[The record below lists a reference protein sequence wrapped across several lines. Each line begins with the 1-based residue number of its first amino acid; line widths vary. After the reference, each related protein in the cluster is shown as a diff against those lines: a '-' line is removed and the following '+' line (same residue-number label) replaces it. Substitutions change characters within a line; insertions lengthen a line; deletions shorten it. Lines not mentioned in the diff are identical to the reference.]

1 MSEPLQDF
9 VNFHS
14 TLKGDEKSESQIFLD
29 RFFQAFHHKG
39 AIEAGA
45 VYEQRVKKGSAKGKT
60 GFADLVW
67 KRPES
72 NGKGGVLIEMKKR
85 GEDLNKH
92 YSQAFQYWTYL
103 VPDRP
108 RYVVLCNFDEF
119 WIYDFNL
126 QVDTPVDTVAIAD
139 LPSRSSAFRFME
151 IAVNT
156 TPVFRNNQVEVTI
169 NTAKRLGELYR
180 LLKARAAKDGFTELI
195 AQKFILQCVLAMF
208 AEDRGLLPDDL
219 FIACVQDCI
228 SGASS
233 YDLLGGLFQEMNH
246 KGITPA
252 GRYKGVDYFNGGL
265 FTEIH
270 AIDLERNELEILDT
284 AARENWGKIRP
295 AIFGSIFEAT
305 SDSKERHARGMH
317 FTSEVDIM
325 KIVVPTITRYW
336 EEKIEAANKIDD
348 LKILQL
354 ELQSYRVLDP
364 ACGSGNFLYLAY
376 QELKRIEVMLLA
388 KLASRQKSQQV
399 QMGLVTPNQFFGMD
413 INPFAVELARV
424 TLMIARKVA
433 IDKHGLS
440 EPALPL
446 DTLDQNI
453 VCQDA
458 LFSDWFDADAI
469 IGNPPFLGGYR
480 IRTELGDDYAERVF
494 AKFGDIQAQ
503 VDFAIYWFRLAH
515 EHLKD
520 NDRSGLVATNSISQ
534 GKSRQVSLEYVVD
547 NGGIIHDAVSTQE
560 WSGEAAVH
568 VSIVNWSKKETPH
581 KFLDSK
587 PVPFINSSLKSEID
601 VTNAVRLKENLN
613 IGFVGAQPNSKG
625 FFISEQQAKDWIKAD
640 SKNKLVV
647 KLSCSATDLTDKPH
661 GLPSRWIID
670 FQDMQLEEASS
681 YKLPFEHTK
690 TFVKPER
697 MTNREAVL
705 REKWWRFKR
714 TNNAMRKAL
723 SNLSLYFV
731 VPCHSKWFI
740 FLPAKPDWL
749 PNNSITVIAS
759 DDFYVLGIL
768 TSKVHRV
775 WVKAQSSTLED
786 RTRYTHNTCFET
798 FPFLALTP
806 QPPLP
811 RGEGEQEDS
820 EPLSPRERG
829 RGEGNKLVS
838 EASQISRGEGN
849 KLAGRERQIPQ
860 VLLQRA
866 RELRQ
871 KQTPA
876 EKVLWECLRD
886 RRLFE
891 AKFRRQHNIGQYIAD
906 FYCHEAKLVIELDGD
921 IHQNQQERDGDRDQW
936 MQSHGFNVIRFS
948 NQAILDYPE
957 ETLTQISSF
966 LPSPLGR
973 GAGGEGLVQQIR
985 AAMQELHQYRTEQ
998 MESKQWG
1005 ITKLY
1010 NEYFHEPASQLYKL
1024 HAKLDK
1030 LVMQLYGF
1038 SDSDDLL
1045 EKLLHLNQAIAA
1057 QEKDSNQ

>member
-1 MSEPLQDF
+1 MPEALQDF

-14 TLKGDEKSESQIFLD
+14 TLQGDEKSESQIFLD

-108 RYVVLCNFDEF
+108 RYVILCNFDEF

-126 QVDTPVDTVAIAD
+126 QVDTPVDMVAIAD
-139 LPSRSSAFRFME
+139 LPNRSSAFRFME
-151 IAVNT
+151 VAVNT

-169 NTAKRLGELYR
+169 KTARQLGNLYK
-180 LLKARAAKDGFTELI
+180 LLKARAAKSGFTELI

-208 AEDRGLLPDDL
+208 AEDRGLLPNDL

-228 SGASS
+228 NGANT
-233 YDLLGGLFQEMNH
+233 YDLLGGLFKTMNE

-270 AIDLERNELEILDT
+270 AIELERKELEILDT

-336 EEKIEAANKIDD
+336 EEKIEAASTIAD
-348 LKILQL
+348 LNALQL
-354 ELQSYRVLDP
+354 ELQAYRVLDP

-388 KLASRQKSQQV
+388 KLASKQKTSSQQV

-433 IDKHGLS
+433 IDKHNLS

-446 DTLDQNI
+446 DVLDNNI

-458 LFSDWFDADAI
+458 LFTEWINADAI

-480 IRTELGDDYAERVF
+480 MRQELGDEQSEKIF
-494 AKFGDIQAQ
+494 NKFSDVKDQ
-503 VDFAIYWFRLAH
+503 VDISSYWFRLAH
-515 EHLKD
+515 D
-520 NDRSGLVATNSISQ
+520 NLSKRGRAGLVATNTISQ
-534 GKSRQVSLEYVVD
+534 GKSRIASLDYITQD
-547 NGGIIHDAVSTQE
+547 NAFIHEAISSQP
-560 WSGEAAVH
+560 WSGEAAVY
-568 VSIVNWSKKETPH
+568 VSIINWCYT
-581 KFLDSK
+581 K
-587 PVPFINSSLKSEID
+587 PKQIYLNGEITLSINSSLNSSID
-601 VTNAVRLKENLN
+601 VTKALRIKANSNSCFQGVMPTGKS
-613 IGFVGAQPNSKG
+613 FVIDEKA
-625 FFISEQQAKDWIKAD
+625 AKDWIKSD
-640 SKNKLVV
+640 QKNQEIV
-647 KLSCSATDLTDKPH
+647 KLFVDASDLAKS
-661 GLPSRWIID
+661 PSGHPTRWIID
-670 FQDMQLEEASS
+670 FSNRSIEEASE
-681 YKLPFEHTK
+681 YKLPFQHVK
-690 TFVKPER
+690 KCVKPER
-697 MTNREAVL
+697 DNNREPIL
-705 REKWWRFKR
+705 RDKWWRFKR
-714 TNNAMRKAL
+714 THEAL
-723 SNLSLYFV
+723 RTAIAPLNIYFA
-731 VPCHSKWFI
+731 VPAHSKWFI
-740 FLPAKPDWL
+740 FLPCDSSWL
-749 PNNSITVIAS
+749 PNNSVKVVAS

-768 TSKVHRV
+768 TSKVHRL
-775 WVKAQSSTLED
+775 WVKAQSSSLGET
-786 RTRYTHNTCFET
+786 TRYTHNTCFET
-798 FPFLALTP
+798 FPFP
-806 QPPLP
+806 Q
-811 RGEGEQEDS
+811 
-820 EPLSPRERG
+820 
-829 RGEGNKLVS
+829 NK
-838 EASQISRGEGN
+838 
-849 KLAGRERQIPQ
+849 
-860 VLLQRA
+860 
-866 RELRQ
+866 
-871 KQTPA
+871 T
-876 EKVLWECLRD
+876 
-886 RRLFE
+886 
-891 AKFRRQHNIGQYIAD
+891 
-906 FYCHEAKLVIELDGD
+906 
-921 IHQNQQERDGDRDQW
+921 
-936 MQSHGFNVIRFS
+936 
-948 NQAILDYPE
+948 
-957 ETLTQISSF
+957 
-966 LPSPLGR
+966 SPL
-973 GAGGEGLVQQIR
+973 AAKIR
-985 AAMQELHQYRTEQ
+985 DAMQELHQYRTEQ

-1045 EKLLHLNQAIAA
+1045 EKLLHLNQEIANPPYVPTYEPLTDE
-1057 QEKDSNQ
+1057 QKDRVLDETRRSLQDMGIIPDYT

>member
-433 IDKHGLS
+433 IDKHGLF

-458 LFSDWFDADAI
+458 LFSDWFEADAI
-469 IGNPPFLGGYR
+469 IGNPPFLGGKKFR
-480 IRTELGDDYAERVF
+480 QEFGDDYAQKVYKQFPDVQGQPDFCVF
-494 AKFGDIQAQ
+494 
-503 VDFAIYWFRLAH
+503 WFRKTTDLISENGRA
-515 EHLKD
+515 
-520 NDRSGLVATNSISQ
+520 GLVGTNSIA
-534 GKSRQVSLEYVVD
+534 QVSGRKASLDYVVS
-547 NGGIIHDAVSTQE
+547 NGGIIHDAIATQE
-560 WSGEAAVH
+560 WSGDAAVH
-568 VSIVNWSKKETPH
+568 VSIVNWSKQPQKQL
-581 KFLDSK
+581 FLDSK
-587 PVPFINSSLKSEID
+587 QVPFIASSLTSEIS
-601 VTNAVRLKENLN
+601 VSSAVRLKENKL
-613 IGFVGAQPNSKG
+613 ISFESCGLRGKG
-625 FFISEQQAKDWIKAD
+625 FIVSEKEAQLWIQTDPKNSDVLKPMIDGKGLINPFEKLDW
-640 SKNKLVV
+640 V
-647 KLSCSATDLTDKPH
+647 
-661 GLPSRWIID
+661 ID
-670 FQDMQLEEASS
+670 FNDMSIEQASE
-681 YKLPFEHTK
+681 YKLPLQRVREK
-690 TFVKPER
+690 VKPER
-697 MTNREAVL
+697 DKNR
-705 REKWWRFKR
+705 RDSRRIYWWRFGEHCP
-714 TNNAMRKAL
+714 AMRKAL
-723 SNLSLYFV
+723 QGLSCYFALPKV
-731 VPCHSKWFI
+731 AKWVMFTPVDISILPCE
-740 FLPAKPDWL
+740 A
-749 PNNSITVIAS
+749 NMVIAS
-759 DDFYVLGIL
+759 DDFYILGIL
-768 TSKVHRV
+768 TSKLHRL
-775 WVKAQSSTLED
+775 WVKAQSSTLKGD
-786 RTRYTHNTCFET
+786 TRYTNTTCFET
-798 FPFLALTP
+798 FPFPALTP

-829 RGEGNKLVS
+829 RGEGNKLAS

>member
-1 MSEPLQDF
+1 
-9 VNFHS
+9 
-14 TLKGDEKSESQIFLD
+14 
-29 RFFQAFHHKG
+29 
-39 AIEAGA
+39 
-45 VYEQRVKKGSAKGKT
+45 
-60 GFADLVW
+60 
-67 KRPES
+67 
-72 NGKGGVLIEMKKR
+72 
-85 GEDLNKH
+85 
-92 YSQAFQYWTYL
+92 
-103 VPDRP
+103 
-108 RYVVLCNFDEF
+108 
-119 WIYDFNL
+119 
-126 QVDTPVDTVAIAD
+126 
-139 LPSRSSAFRFME
+139 
-151 IAVNT
+151 
-156 TPVFRNNQVEVTI
+156 
-169 NTAKRLGELYR
+169 
-180 LLKARAAKDGFTELI
+180 
-195 AQKFILQCVLAMF
+195 MF

-219 FIACVQDCI
+219 FVACVQDCLN
-228 SGASS
+228 GAST
-233 YDLLGGLFQEMNH
+233 YDLIGGLFQEMNR

-252 GRYKGVDYFNGGL
+252 GRYRGVDYFNGGL

-270 AIDLERNELEILDT
+270 AIELERQELEILDT

-336 EEKIEAANKIDD
+336 EEKIEAASTIAD
-348 LKILQL
+348 LNALQL
-354 ELQSYRVLDP
+354 ELQAYRVLDP

-433 IDKHGLS
+433 IDKHGLF

-446 DTLDQNI
+446 DTLDKNI

-458 LFSDWFDADAI
+458 LFSDWFEADAI
-469 IGNPPFLGGYR
+469 IGNPPFLGGKKFR
-480 IRTELGDDYAERVF
+480 QEFGDDYAQKVYKQFPDVQGQPDFCVF
-494 AKFGDIQAQ
+494 
-503 VDFAIYWFRLAH
+503 WFRKTTDLISENGRA
-515 EHLKD
+515 
-520 NDRSGLVATNSISQ
+520 GLVGTNSIA
-534 GKSRQVSLEYVVD
+534 QVSGRKASLDYVVS
-547 NGGIIHDAVSTQE
+547 NGGIIHDAISTQE
-560 WSGEAAVH
+560 WSGDAAVH
-568 VSIVNWSKKETPH
+568 VSIVNWSKQPQKQL
-581 KFLDSK
+581 FLDSK
-587 PVPFINSSLKSEID
+587 QVPFISSSLKSEIS
-601 VTNAVRLKENLN
+601 VSSAVRLKENKL
-613 IGFVGAQPNSKG
+613 ISFESCGLRGKG
-625 FFISEQQAKDWIKAD
+625 FIVSEKEAQLWIQTDPKNSDVLKPMIDGKGLINPFEKLDW
-640 SKNKLVV
+640 V
-647 KLSCSATDLTDKPH
+647 
-661 GLPSRWIID
+661 ID
-670 FQDMQLEEASS
+670 FNDMSIEQASE
-681 YKLPFEHTK
+681 YKLPLQRVREK
-690 TFVKPER
+690 VKPER
-697 MTNREAVL
+697 DKNR
-705 REKWWRFKR
+705 RDSRRIYWWRFGEHCP
-714 TNNAMRKAL
+714 AMRKAL
-723 SNLSLYFV
+723 QGLSCYFALPKV
-731 VPCHSKWFI
+731 AKWVMFTPVDISILPCE
-740 FLPAKPDWL
+740 A
-749 PNNSITVIAS
+749 NMVIAS
-759 DDFYVLGIL
+759 DDFYILGIL
-768 TSKVHRV
+768 TSKLHRL
-775 WVKAQSSTLED
+775 WVKAQSSTLKGD
-786 RTRYTHNTCFET
+786 TRYTNTTCFET
-798 FPFLALTP
+798 FPFPALTP

-811 RGEGEQEDS
+811 RREGEQDS
-820 EPLSPRERG
+820 EPISPRERG
-829 RGEGNKLVS
+829 RGEGKILAS
-838 EASQISRGEGN
+838 ENPQIPRSEGN

-1030 LVMQLYGF
+1030 LVMQIYGF

-1045 EKLLHLNQAIAA
+1045 EKLLHLNQKISA

>member
-219 FIACVQDCI
+219 FVACVQDCLN
-228 SGASS
+228 GAST
-233 YDLLGGLFQEMNH
+233 YDLIGGLFQEMNR

-252 GRYKGVDYFNGGL
+252 GRYRGVDYFNGGL

-270 AIDLERNELEILDT
+270 AIELERQELEILDT

-336 EEKIEAANKIDD
+336 EEKIEAASTIAD
-348 LKILQL
+348 LNSLQL
-354 ELQSYRVLDP
+354 ELQAYRVLDP

-388 KLASRQKSQQV
+388 KLASKQRTISQQV

-433 IDKHGLS
+433 IDKHGLF

-446 DTLDQNI
+446 DTLDKNI

-469 IGNPPFLGGYR
+469 IGNPPFLGGKKFR
-480 IRTELGDDYAERVF
+480 QEFGDDYAQKVYKQFPDVQGQPDFCVF
-494 AKFGDIQAQ
+494 
-503 VDFAIYWFRLAH
+503 WFRKTTDLIA
-515 EHLKD
+515 E
-520 NDRSGLVATNSISQ
+520 NGRAGLVGTNSIT
-534 GKSRQVSLEYVVD
+534 QVSGRKASLDYVVS
-547 NGGIIHDAVSTQE
+547 NGGIIHDAIATQE
-560 WSGEAAVH
+560 WSGDAAVH
-568 VSIVNWSKKETPH
+568 VSIVNWSKQPQKQL
-581 KFLDSK
+581 FLDSK
-587 PVPFINSSLKSEID
+587 QVPFISSSLKSEFS
-601 VTNAVRLKENLN
+601 VSSAVRLKENKL
-613 IGFVGAQPNSKG
+613 ISFESCGLRGKG
-625 FFISEQQAKDWIKAD
+625 FIVSEKESQLWIEID
-640 SKNKLVV
+640 SKNADVLKPMIDGRGLINPFEKLDWV
-647 KLSCSATDLTDKPH
+647 
-661 GLPSRWIID
+661 ID
-670 FQDMQLEEASS
+670 FNDMSIEQASE
-681 YKLPFEHTK
+681 YKLPLQRVREK
-690 TFVKPER
+690 VKPER
-697 MTNREAVL
+697 DKNR
-705 REKWWRFKR
+705 RDSRRIYWWRFGEHCP
-714 TNNAMRKAL
+714 AMRKAL
-723 SNLSLYFV
+723 QGLSCYFAIPKV
-731 VPCHSKWFI
+731 AKWVMFTPVDIGILPCE
-740 FLPAKPDWL
+740 A
-749 PNNSITVIAS
+749 NMVIAS
-759 DDFYVLGIL
+759 DDFYMLGIL
-768 TSKVHRV
+768 TSKLHRL
-775 WVKAQSSTLED
+775 WVKAQSSTLKGD
-786 RTRYTHNTCFET
+786 TRYTNTTCFET
-798 FPFLALTP
+798 FPFPALTP

-811 RGEGEQEDS
+811 RGEGEQDS
-820 EPLSPRERG
+820 EPISSRERG
-829 RGEGNKLVS
+829 RGEGNKLAS
-838 EASQISRGEGN
+838 EDPQIPRSEGN

-871 KQTPA
+871 KQTSA

-921 IHQNQQERDGDRDQW
+921 IHQNQQERDSDRDQW

-948 NQAILDYPE
+948 NQAILDHPE
-957 ETLTQISSF
+957 ETLT
-966 LPSPLGR
+966 P
-973 GAGGEGLVQQIR
+973 
-985 AAMQELHQYRTEQ
+985 
-998 MESKQWG
+998 
-1005 ITKLY
+1005 
-1010 NEYFHEPASQLYKL
+1010 
-1024 HAKLDK
+1024 
-1030 LVMQLYGF
+1030 
-1038 SDSDDLL
+1038 
-1045 EKLLHLNQAIAA
+1045 
-1057 QEKDSNQ
+1057 

>member
-139 LPSRSSAFRFME
+139 LPNRASAFRFME

-219 FIACVQDCI
+219 FVACVQDCLN
-228 SGASS
+228 GAST
-233 YDLLGGLFQEMNH
+233 YDLIGGLFQEMNR

-252 GRYKGVDYFNGGL
+252 GRYRGVDYFNGGL

-270 AIDLERNELEILDT
+270 AIELERKELEILDT

-336 EEKIEAANKIDD
+336 EEKIEAANTIAD
-348 LKILQL
+348 LNALQL
-354 ELQSYRVLDP
+354 ELQAYRVLDP

-458 LFSDWFDADAI
+458 LFSDWFEADAI

-480 IRTELGDDYAERVF
+480 IRTELSNEYAERVF

-503 VDFAIYWFRLAH
+503 VDFASYWFRLAH
-515 EHLKD
+515 ENLNK
-520 NDRSGLVATNSISQ
+520 NGRAGLVATNSISQ
-534 GKSRQVSLEYVVD
+534 GKSRSVSLDY
-547 NGGIIHDAVSTQE
+547 IIHNDGYIYDAISTQK
-560 WSGEAAVH
+560 WSGEAKVH
-568 VSIVNWSKKETPH
+568 VSIVNWNYKKPEICYLDNQQTP
-581 KFLDSK
+581 S
-587 PVPFINSSLKSEID
+587 INSSLQATID
-601 VTNAVRLKENLN
+601 VSQAVKLKANFNLSFIGCQLN
-613 IGFVGAQPNSKG
+613 GNGFVISKEKV
-625 FFISEQQAKDWIKAD
+625 IQWINDDPLNEKVLRPFSVAR
-640 SKNKLVV
+640 
-647 KLSCSATDLTDKPH
+647 DLTQNPH
-661 GLPSRWIID
+661 GKPEQWIID
-670 FQDMQLEEASS
+670 FNDLSFEDASAYTS
-681 YKLPFEHTK
+681 PFKHVK
-690 TFVKPER
+690 TTVKPER
-697 MTNREAVL
+697 DINR
-705 REKWWRFKR
+705 RETRKLNWWKYGENCQKMRRFI
-714 TNNAMRKAL
+714 AP
-723 SNLSLYFV
+723 LSLYFTI
-731 VPCHSKWFI
+731 PRHSKWFI
-740 FLPAKPDWL
+740 FTPAESSWL
-749 PNNSITVIAS
+749 PNCSNVVIAS
-759 DDFYVLGIL
+759 EDFYILGVL
-768 TSKVHRV
+768 TSNVHRT
-775 WVKAQSSTLED
+775 WVAAQSSTLKGD
-786 RTRYTHNTCFET
+786 TRYTPNTCFET
-798 FPFLALTP
+798 FPFPALTP

-811 RGEGEQEDS
+811 RGEGEQDS

-829 RGEGNKLVS
+829 RGEGNKLAS
-838 EASQISRGEGN
+838 EGSQISRGEGN

-921 IHQNQQERDGDRDQW
+921 IHQNQQERDSDRDQW
-936 MQSHGFNVIRFS
+936 MKSHGFNVIRFS
-948 NQAILDYPE
+948 NQAILDHPE
-957 ETLTQISSF
+957 ETLTQISSL
-966 LPSPLGR
+966 LPSPLEK

>member
-195 AQKFILQCVLAMF
+195 VQKFILQCVLAMF

-228 SGASS
+228 NGASS

-336 EEKIEAANKIDD
+336 EEKIEATNTIAD
-348 LKILQL
+348 LNSLQL
-354 ELQSYRVLDP
+354 ELQAYRVLDP

-433 IDKHGLS
+433 IDKHGLF

-446 DTLDQNI
+446 DTLDKNI

-458 LFSDWFDADAI
+458 LFSDWFKADAI

-480 IRTELGDDYAERVF
+480 IRAELGDDYTEKVF
-494 AKFGDIQAQ
+494 AKFGDIKAQ
-503 VDFAIYWFRLAH
+503 IDFASYWFRLAH
-515 EHLKD
+515 EHIKG
-520 NDRSGLVATNSISQ
+520 NGRAGLVATNSISQ
-534 GKSRQVSLEYVVD
+534 GKSRSVSLDYIVQ
-547 NGGIIHDAVSTQE
+547 NGGYIYDAISSQP
-560 WSGEAAVH
+560 WSGEASVH
-568 VSIVNWSKKETPH
+568 VSIVNWSKI
-581 KFLDSK
+581 K
-587 PVPFINSSLKSEID
+587 PLAYYLNNEGTSVINSSLQSSID
-601 VTNAVRLKENLN
+601 VSNISKIQENLN
-613 IGFVGAQPNSKG
+613 MVFVGVQPNAKG
-625 FFISEQQAKDWIKAD
+625 FIVTDEQ
-640 SKNKLVV
+640 V
-647 KLSCSATDLTDKPH
+647 KLWVKDNPKNQEILKLFLDGSNLAQVPNGKPD
-661 GLPSRWIID
+661 RWIID
-670 FQDMQLEEASS
+670 FDDLSLEEASN
-681 YKLPFEHTK
+681 YTLPFNHIK
-690 TFVKPER
+690 KYVKPER
-697 MTNREAVL
+697 DKNRRDTRRL
-705 REKWWRFKR
+705 NWWKFGENSPK
-714 TNNAMRKAL
+714 MRRNIEGL
-723 SNLSLYFV
+723 SCYFL
-731 VPCHSKWFI
+731 VPETSKWFI
-740 FLPAKPDWL
+740 FMVSSHESLPSK
-749 PNNSITVIAS
+749 STKVVAS

-768 TSKVHRV
+768 TSKVHRL

-786 RTRYTHNTCFET
+786 RTRYTHSTCFET
-798 FPFLALTP
+798 FPFP
-806 QPPLP
+806 Q
-811 RGEGEQEDS
+811 
-820 EPLSPRERG
+820 
-829 RGEGNKLVS
+829 NK
-838 EASQISRGEGN
+838 
-849 KLAGRERQIPQ
+849 
-860 VLLQRA
+860 
-866 RELRQ
+866 
-871 KQTPA
+871 T
-876 EKVLWECLRD
+876 
-886 RRLFE
+886 
-891 AKFRRQHNIGQYIAD
+891 
-906 FYCHEAKLVIELDGD
+906 
-921 IHQNQQERDGDRDQW
+921 
-936 MQSHGFNVIRFS
+936 
-948 NQAILDYPE
+948 
-957 ETLTQISSF
+957 
-966 LPSPLGR
+966 SPLV
-973 GAGGEGLVQQIR
+973 AKIR

-1030 LVMQLYGF
+1030 LVMQIYGF

>member
-219 FIACVQDCI
+219 FVACVQDCLN
-228 SGASS
+228 GAST
-233 YDLLGGLFQEMNH
+233 YDLIGGLFQEMNR

-252 GRYKGVDYFNGGL
+252 GRYRGVDYFNGGL

-270 AIDLERNELEILDT
+270 AIELERKELEILDT

-336 EEKIEAANKIDD
+336 EEKIEAANTIAD
-348 LKILQL
+348 LNALQL
-354 ELQSYRVLDP
+354 ELQAYRVLDP

-446 DTLDQNI
+446 DTLDKNI

-469 IGNPPFLGGYR
+469 IGNPPFLGGKR
-480 IRTELGDDYAERVF
+480 VRLSLGDEYIDRVF
-494 AKFGDIQAQ
+494 AKFSDVKDS
-503 VDFAIYWFRLAH
+503 VDFCTYWFRIAH
-515 EHLKD
+515 DHL
-520 NDRSGLVATNSISQ
+520 NENGRAGLVGTNSISQ
-534 GKSRQVSLEYVVD
+534 GKSRRASLDYIFE
-547 NGGIIHDAVSTQE
+547 NGGYIHDAISTQE
-560 WSGEAAVH
+560 WSGEASVH
-568 VSIVNWSKKETPH
+568 VSIANWIKQQPNIYR
-581 KFLDSK
+581 LDNRE
-587 PVPFINSSLKSEID
+587 VPRINSSLKAEID
-601 VTNAVRLKENLN
+601 VTQAVKLKQNLN
-613 IGFVGAQPNSKG
+613 ICFTGVMPNGKG
-625 FFISEQQAKDWIKAD
+625 FIVSEEQVKTWIKAD
-640 SKNKLVV
+640 SKNQEVLKLFSMGDN
-647 KLSCSATDLTDKPH
+647 LASNPH
-661 GLPSRWIID
+661 GKPERWIID
-670 FQDMQLEEASS
+670 F
-681 YKLPFEHTK
+681 
-690 TFVKPER
+690 
-697 MTNREAVL
+697 NG
-705 REKWWRFKR
+705 
-714 TNNAMRKAL
+714 
-723 SNLSLYFV
+723 
-731 VPCHSKWFI
+731 
-740 FLPAKPDWL
+740 
-749 PNNSITVIAS
+749 SIS
-759 DDFYVLGIL
+759 
-768 TSKVHRV
+768 
-775 WVKAQSSTLED
+775 
-786 RTRYTHNTCFET
+786 
-798 FPFLALTP
+798 
-806 QPPLP
+806 
-811 RGEGEQEDS
+811 
-820 EPLSPRERG
+820 
-829 RGEGNKLVS
+829 
-838 EASQISRGEGN
+838 
-849 KLAGRERQIPQ
+849 
-860 VLLQRA
+860 
-866 RELRQ
+866 
-871 KQTPA
+871 
-876 EKVLWECLRD
+876 
-886 RRLFE
+886 
-891 AKFRRQHNIGQYIAD
+891 
-906 FYCHEAKLVIELDGD
+906 
-921 IHQNQQERDGDRDQW
+921 
-936 MQSHGFNVIRFS
+936 IR
-948 NQAILDYPE
+948 
-957 ETLTQISSF
+957 
-966 LPSPLGR
+966 
-973 GAGGEGLVQQIR
+973 
-985 AAMQELHQYRTEQ
+985 H
-998 MESKQWG
+998 
-1005 ITKLY
+1005 
-1010 NEYFHEPASQLYKL
+1010 
-1024 HAKLDK
+1024 
-1030 LVMQLYGF
+1030 
-1038 SDSDDLL
+1038 
-1045 EKLLHLNQAIAA
+1045 
-1057 QEKDSNQ
+1057 

>member
-433 IDKHGLS
+433 
-440 EPALPL
+440 
-446 DTLDQNI
+446 
-453 VCQDA
+453 
-458 LFSDWFDADAI
+458 
-469 IGNPPFLGGYR
+469 
-480 IRTELGDDYAERVF
+480 
-494 AKFGDIQAQ
+494 
-503 VDFAIYWFRLAH
+503 
-515 EHLKD
+515 
-520 NDRSGLVATNSISQ
+520 
-534 GKSRQVSLEYVVD
+534 
-547 NGGIIHDAVSTQE
+547 
-560 WSGEAAVH
+560 
-568 VSIVNWSKKETPH
+568 
-581 KFLDSK
+581 
-587 PVPFINSSLKSEID
+587 
-601 VTNAVRLKENLN
+601 
-613 IGFVGAQPNSKG
+613 
-625 FFISEQQAKDWIKAD
+625 
-640 SKNKLVV
+640 
-647 KLSCSATDLTDKPH
+647 
-661 GLPSRWIID
+661 
-670 FQDMQLEEASS
+670 
-681 YKLPFEHTK
+681 
-690 TFVKPER
+690 
-697 MTNREAVL
+697 
-705 REKWWRFKR
+705 
-714 TNNAMRKAL
+714 
-723 SNLSLYFV
+723 
-731 VPCHSKWFI
+731 
-740 FLPAKPDWL
+740 
-749 PNNSITVIAS
+749 
-759 DDFYVLGIL
+759 
-768 TSKVHRV
+768 
-775 WVKAQSSTLED
+775 
-786 RTRYTHNTCFET
+786 
-798 FPFLALTP
+798 
-806 QPPLP
+806 
-811 RGEGEQEDS
+811 
-820 EPLSPRERG
+820 
-829 RGEGNKLVS
+829 
-838 EASQISRGEGN
+838 
-849 KLAGRERQIPQ
+849 
-860 VLLQRA
+860 
-866 RELRQ
+866 
-871 KQTPA
+871 
-876 EKVLWECLRD
+876 
-886 RRLFE
+886 
-891 AKFRRQHNIGQYIAD
+891 
-906 FYCHEAKLVIELDGD
+906 
-921 IHQNQQERDGDRDQW
+921 
-936 MQSHGFNVIRFS
+936 
-948 NQAILDYPE
+948 
-957 ETLTQISSF
+957 
-966 LPSPLGR
+966 
-973 GAGGEGLVQQIR
+973 
-985 AAMQELHQYRTEQ
+985 
-998 MESKQWG
+998 
-1005 ITKLY
+1005 
-1010 NEYFHEPASQLYKL
+1010 
-1024 HAKLDK
+1024 
-1030 LVMQLYGF
+1030 
-1038 SDSDDLL
+1038 
-1045 EKLLHLNQAIAA
+1045 
-1057 QEKDSNQ
+1057 

>member
-1 MSEPLQDF
+1 MSNALQDF

-14 TLKGDEKSESQIFLD
+14 TLQGDEKSESQIFLD

-67 KRPES
+67 KRPQS

-139 LPSRSSAFRFME
+139 LPSRSSTFRFME

-169 NTAKRLGELYR
+169 STAKRLGELYR
-180 LLKARAAKDGFTELI
+180 LLKARAARDGFTELI

-208 AEDRGLLPDDL
+208 AEDRGLLPNDL
-219 FIACVQDCI
+219 FVACVQDCMN
-228 SGASS
+228 GAST
-233 YDLLGGLFQEMNH
+233 YDLLGGLFKEMNE
-246 KGITPA
+246 KGITLA
-252 GRYKGVDYFNGGL
+252 GKYKGVDYFNGGL
-265 FTEIH
+265 FSEIH
-270 AIDLERNELEILDT
+270 VIELINEELKILDV

-336 EEKIEAANKIDD
+336 EEKIEATNKIED
-348 LKILQL
+348 LNALQL
-354 ELQSYRVLDP
+354 ELQAYRVLDP

-388 KLASRQKSQQV
+388 KLATKQKTISQQV

-446 DTLDQNI
+446 DTLDKNI

-458 LFSDWFDADAI
+458 LFSDWFEADAI
-469 IGNPPFLGGYR
+469 IGNPPFLGAKHMRLNLSDEY
-480 IRTELGDDYAERVF
+480 IDRVF
-494 AKFGDIQAQ
+494 AKFPDIKD
-503 VDFAIYWFRLAH
+503 VDFCAYWFHLTHDRLSENTRA
-515 EHLKD
+515 
-520 NDRSGLVATNSISQ
+520 GLVGTNSISQ
-534 GKSRQVSLEYVVD
+534 GKSRKVSLEYAVD
-547 NGGIIHDAVSTQE
+547 HGGVIHDAVSSQE

-568 VSIVNWSKKETPH
+568 VSIVNWSRQESDR

-587 PVPFINSSLKSEID
+587 PVSFINSSLKAEID
-601 VTNAVRLKENLN
+601 VTKAERLKANLN
-613 IGFVGAQPNSKG
+613 RCFQGVIPNGKGFVITES
-625 FFISEQQAKDWIKAD
+625 QAKEWIKAD
-640 SKNKLVV
+640 PKNQEVLKLFSMGDN
-647 KLSCSATDLTDKPH
+647 LASNPH
-661 GLPSRWIID
+661 GKPERWIID
-670 FQDMQLEEASS
+670 FNDMDIEVAST
-681 YKLPFEHTK
+681 YKLPFNHLKATI
-690 TFVKPER
+690 PEER
-697 MTNREAVL
+697 KNNR
-705 REKWWRFKR
+705 
-714 TNNAMRKAL
+714 NNALKVNWWKYEGKRLGMRIAL
-723 SNLSLYFV
+723 APLEFSFA
-731 VPCHSKWFI
+731 VPEVSKWAIFI
-740 FLPAKPDWL
+740 PSFSDWL
-749 PNNSITVIAS
+749 SGNKTKVVAS
-759 DDFYVLGIL
+759 DDFYILGIL

-775 WVKAQSSTLED
+775 WMHAQKATLKAD
-786 RTRYTHNTCFET
+786 IAYTHNTCFET
-798 FPFLALTP
+798 FPFP
-806 QPPLP
+806 Q
-811 RGEGEQEDS
+811 
-820 EPLSPRERG
+820 
-829 RGEGNKLVS
+829 NK
-838 EASQISRGEGN
+838 
-849 KLAGRERQIPQ
+849 
-860 VLLQRA
+860 
-866 RELRQ
+866 
-871 KQTPA
+871 T
-876 EKVLWECLRD
+876 
-886 RRLFE
+886 
-891 AKFRRQHNIGQYIAD
+891 
-906 FYCHEAKLVIELDGD
+906 
-921 IHQNQQERDGDRDQW
+921 
-936 MQSHGFNVIRFS
+936 
-948 NQAILDYPE
+948 
-957 ETLTQISSF
+957 
-966 LPSPLGR
+966 SPLV
-973 GAGGEGLVQQIR
+973 AKIR
-985 AAMQELHQYRTEQ
+985 AAMQELHQYRTAQ
-998 MESKQWG
+998 MEEKQCG
-1005 ITKLY
+1005 ITTLY
-1010 NEYFHEPASQLYKL
+1010 NKFFHEPASQLYKL

-1030 LVMQLYGF
+1030 LVMQIYGF

-1045 EKLLHLNQAIAA
+1045 EKLLYLNQEIANPPYVPTYEPLTDE
-1057 QEKDSNQ
+1057 QKDRVLNETRRSLQDMGVIPED

>member
-139 LPSRSSAFRFME
+139 LPNRASAFRFME

-219 FIACVQDCI
+219 FVACVQDCLN
-228 SGASS
+228 GAST
-233 YDLLGGLFQEMNH
+233 YDLIGGLFQEMNR

-252 GRYKGVDYFNGGL
+252 GRYRGVDYFNGGL

-270 AIDLERNELEILDT
+270 AIELERKELEILDT

-336 EEKIEAANKIDD
+336 EEKIEAANTIAD
-348 LKILQL
+348 LNALQL
-354 ELQSYRVLDP
+354 ELQAYRVLDP

-458 LFSDWFDADAI
+458 LFSDWFEADAI
-469 IGNPPFLGGYR
+469 IGNPPFLGGNR
-480 IRTELGDDYAERVF
+480 VRLELGDDYARKVF
-494 AKFGDIQAQ
+494 EKFSEVKSQ
-503 VDFAIYWFRLAH
+503 VDFCIYWFRLCH
-515 EHLKD
+515 ENLAGKG
-520 NDRSGLVATNSISQ
+520 RAGLVGTNTISQ
-534 GKSRQVSLEYVVD
+534 GNSRIFSLDYIVQ
-547 NGGIIHDAVSTQE
+547 NGGFIYDAVSTQA
-560 WSGEAAVH
+560 WSGVATVY
-568 VSIVNWSKKETPH
+568 VSIVNWSYEKTKQL
-581 KFLDSK
+581 FLDNKFVNS
-587 PVPFINSSLKSEID
+587 ISSSLSSLTD
-601 VTNAVRLKENLN
+601 VSNSVRLKANLN
-613 IGFVGAQPNSKG
+613 ICFEGAKPNAKG
-625 FFISEQQAKDWIKAD
+625 FLITEKQAREWIKTDA
-640 SKNKLVV
+640 KNSQVIKLFVDASD
-647 KLSCSATDLTDKPH
+647 LATSPN
-661 GLPSRWIID
+661 GLPSRWVID
-670 FQDMQLEEASS
+670 FENLPIEKVSDYL
-681 YKLPFEHTK
+681 LPFQHVR

-697 MTNREAVL
+697 ENNREEVL

-714 TNNAMRKAL
+714 THEAL
-723 SNLSLYFV
+723 RTAIAPLNIYFA
-731 VPCHSKWFI
+731 VPAHSKWFI
-740 FLPAKPDWL
+740 FLPCKSIWL
-749 PNNSITVIAS
+749 PNNSIKVVAS

-768 TSKVHRV
+768 TSKVHRL
-775 WVKAQSSTLED
+775 WVNAQSSSLGET
-786 RTRYTHNTCFET
+786 TRYTHNTCFET
-798 FPFLALTP
+798 FPFP
-806 QPPLP
+806 Q
-811 RGEGEQEDS
+811 
-820 EPLSPRERG
+820 
-829 RGEGNKLVS
+829 NK
-838 EASQISRGEGN
+838 
-849 KLAGRERQIPQ
+849 
-860 VLLQRA
+860 
-866 RELRQ
+866 
-871 KQTPA
+871 T
-876 EKVLWECLRD
+876 
-886 RRLFE
+886 
-891 AKFRRQHNIGQYIAD
+891 
-906 FYCHEAKLVIELDGD
+906 
-921 IHQNQQERDGDRDQW
+921 
-936 MQSHGFNVIRFS
+936 
-948 NQAILDYPE
+948 
-957 ETLTQISSF
+957 
-966 LPSPLGR
+966 SPLV
-973 GAGGEGLVQQIR
+973 AKIR

-1030 LVMQLYGF
+1030 LVMQIYGF

>member
-119 WIYDFNL
+119 WIYDFHL

-446 DTLDQNI
+446 DTLDKNI

-469 IGNPPFLGGYR
+469 IGNPPFLGAKHMRLNLSDEY
-480 IRTELGDDYAERVF
+480 IDRVF
-494 AKFGDIQAQ
+494 AKFPDIKD
-503 VDFAIYWFRLAH
+503 VDFCAYWFYLTHNRLSENTRA
-515 EHLKD
+515 
-520 NDRSGLVATNSISQ
+520 GLVGTNSISQ
-534 GKSRQVSLEYVVD
+534 GKSRKVSLEYAVD
-547 NGGIIHDAVSTQE
+547 HGGVIHDAVSSQE

-568 VSIVNWSKKETPH
+568 VSIVNWCKQETDH

-587 PVPFINSSLKSEID
+587 SVPFINSSLKSEID
-601 VTNAVRLKENLN
+601 VTKSARLKANLN
-613 IGFVGAQPNSKG
+613 QCFQGVIPVGKG
-625 FFISEQQAKDWIKAD
+625 FIVTEDQVKAWIKAD
-640 SKNKLVV
+640 PKNQEVLKLFSMGDNLV
-647 KLSCSATDLTDKPH
+647 SNPH
-661 GLPSRWIID
+661 GKPDRWIID
-670 FQDMQLEEASS
+670 FNDMSLEDASNL
-681 YKLPFEHTK
+681 KLPFEHIKK
-690 TFVKPER
+690 TVKPER
-697 MTNREAVL
+697 ESNRDSKAKKLWWTFL
-705 REKWWRFKR
+705 RPRPE
-714 TNNAMRKAL
+714 MRKAISAL
-723 SNLSLYFV
+723 EFSFA
-731 VPCHSKWFI
+731 VPRLSKWAIFI
-740 FLPAKPDWL
+740 PFLQGWL
-749 PNNSITVIAS
+749 AGSGSVIVAS
-759 DDFYVLGIL
+759 DDFYILGIL
-768 TSKVHRV
+768 TSKFHQL
-775 WVKAQSSTLED
+775 WMNAQNSTLED
-786 RTRYTHNTCFET
+786 RTAYTHNNCFET
-798 FPFLALTP
+798 FPFPALTP

>member
-219 FIACVQDCI
+219 FVACVQDCLN
-228 SGASS
+228 GAST
-233 YDLLGGLFQEMNH
+233 YDLIGGLFQEMNR

-252 GRYKGVDYFNGGL
+252 GRYRGVDYFNGGL

-270 AIDLERNELEILDT
+270 AIELERQELEILDT

-336 EEKIEAANKIDD
+336 EEKIEAASTIAD
-348 LKILQL
+348 LNALQL
-354 ELQSYRVLDP
+354 ELQAYRVLDP

-446 DTLDQNI
+446 DTLDKNI

-458 LFSDWFDADAI
+458 LFSDWFEADAI
-469 IGNPPFLGGYR
+469 IGHPPFLGGYR
-480 IRTELGDDYAERVF
+480 IRTELGDDYAEKVF

-503 VDFAIYWFRLAH
+503 VDFASYWFRLAH
-515 EHLKD
+515 EHIKE
-520 NDRSGLVATNSISQ
+520 NGRSGLVATNSISQ

-547 NGGIIHDAVSTQE
+547 NGGIIHDAVSTQD
-560 WSGEAAVH
+560 WSGEAVVH
-568 VSIVNWSKKETPH
+568 VSIVNWSKQETPR

-601 VTNAVRLKENLN
+601 VTNAVRLKVNLN
-613 IGFVGAQPNSKG
+613 KGFVGAQPNSKG

-640 SKNKLVV
+640 PKNKFVV
-647 KLSCSATDLTDKPH
+647 KPSCSATDLTDNPN
-661 GLPSRWIID
+661 GLPNRWIID
-670 FQDMQLEEASS
+670 FQDMQLEEVSS
-681 YKLPFEHTK
+681 YKLPFDHTK

-697 MTNREAVL
+697 INNREAVL

-714 TNNAMRKAL
+714 TNDAMRKAL
-723 SNLSLYFV
+723 VDIAFYFI
-731 VPCHSKWFI
+731 VPRHSKWSI
-740 FLPAKPDWL
+740 FLPIQSDWL
-749 PNNSITVIAS
+749 PADSTTVIAS

-768 TSKVHRV
+768 TSKVHRI
-775 WVKAQSSTLED
+775 WVKAQSSTLKGD
-786 RTRYTHNTCFET
+786 TRYTHNTCFET
-798 FPFLALTP
+798 FPFP
-806 QPPLP
+806 Q
-811 RGEGEQEDS
+811 
-820 EPLSPRERG
+820 
-829 RGEGNKLVS
+829 NK
-838 EASQISRGEGN
+838 
-849 KLAGRERQIPQ
+849 
-860 VLLQRA
+860 
-866 RELRQ
+866 
-871 KQTPA
+871 T
-876 EKVLWECLRD
+876 
-886 RRLFE
+886 
-891 AKFRRQHNIGQYIAD
+891 
-906 FYCHEAKLVIELDGD
+906 
-921 IHQNQQERDGDRDQW
+921 
-936 MQSHGFNVIRFS
+936 
-948 NQAILDYPE
+948 
-957 ETLTQISSF
+957 
-966 LPSPLGR
+966 SPLV
-973 GAGGEGLVQQIR
+973 AKIR

-1030 LVMQLYGF
+1030 LVMQIYGF

-1045 EKLLHLNQAIAA
+1045 EKLLHLNQKISA